1 MFRAQGSGGFRLGFF
16 LLTAGKFRAYC
27 LCFLHSK
34 IFCVI
39 FSRSPASAWQC
50 RDRSGIIWHSSLP
63 LSPSSCLRRP
73 GVPRRTKG
81 NSCRSVSCCGSLCGH
96 TLAGFPNNLQVIFCL
111 YRCVISWRA
120 QGDFAISW
128 GCWWDDWPSVD
139 FPCGGQLAKGANKG
153 REVEPWVWPEIPLL
167 ILPECVCDQE
177 GEGWYSAISAAASAL
192 RHICA
197 LLHLRE
203 TEKLSLK
210 WFYNLYVCFFKWSLL
225 LVKLV
230 RPGLTDQCFQ
240 KVTTV
245 WSIILESSIVPSAN
259 DNSLSNF
266 SSSLTFPKGAA
277 VLPVVPCA
285 REAVADVIL
294 LSLLTALQRVFCP
307 GLLK

>member
-1 MFRAQGSGGFRLGFF
+1 MT
-16 LLTAGKFRAYC
+16 LLPPSEPILLLEEAWGTKKDKRQLMSVCELLWLSVWAYISRV
-27 LCFLHSK
+27 SK
-34 IFCVI
+34 QPSDHI
-39 FSRSPASAWQC
+39 
-50 RDRSGIIWHSSLP
+50 LP
-63 LSPSSCLRRP
+63 LQVCNFLKSS
-73 GVPRRTKG
+73 RTF
-81 NSCRSVSCCGSLCGH
+81 CCFMRVLMG
-96 TLAGFPNNLQVIFCL
+96 
-111 YRCVISWRA
+111 WR
-120 QGDFAISW
+120 
-128 GCWWDDWPSVD
+128 PSVD
-139 FPCGGQLAKGANKG
+139 FPCGGQLAKGADKG
-153 REVEPWVWPEIPLL
+153 REVESWVWPEIPLL

-210 WFYNLYVCFFKWSLL
+210 LFYNLYVCFFKWSLL